1 MTLNEL
7 AIFPFDVAEDRTRFE
22 QCVIEGENGYY
33 DIVARKFISQTVL
46 DTLMQNLMPER
57 EYLITPGSNEVTQ
70 SINRIRRNLSVYQ
83 RNPTDSYAQIF
94 LKYISNRFLCSKTEL
109 AVDAAILYV
118 DIVGSTN
125 LASKLPPEEL
135 SSLIRVFSQEMSI
148 IISKHAGFVLKYA
161 GDAVIAYFPQLE
173 GVGNMVENAIR
184 CGRSMNIIM
193 LHSLN
198 KAMENSHI
206 PPMQIRV
213 SIDYG
218 KNEIVFLGPEPD
230 LLGHTIT
237 IASKMMPFAKP
248 GEIIIGDN
256 AFREISSKLASEFE
270 RYDDGSKSWNYTD
283 PSTGKISSIYFSKRG
298 CL

>member
-7 AIFPFDVAEDRTRFE
+7 AIFPFDVEEDRTRFE

-33 DIVARKFISQTVL
+33 DIVARKFVSQTVL

-57 EYLITPGSNEVTQ
+57 EYLITPGSNEVAQ

-83 RNPTDSYAQIF
+83 RNPTDSYAQTF

-173 GVGNMVENAIR
+173 EVGNMVENAIR

-206 PPMQIRV
+206 QPMQIRV

-248 GEIIIGDN
+248 GEIVIGDN
-256 AFREISSKLASEFE
+256 AFREISRKLASEFE
-270 RYDDGSKSWNYTD
+270 RYDDGSKRWNYTD
-283 PSTGKISSIYFSKRG
+283 PSTGKIYPIYFSKKG